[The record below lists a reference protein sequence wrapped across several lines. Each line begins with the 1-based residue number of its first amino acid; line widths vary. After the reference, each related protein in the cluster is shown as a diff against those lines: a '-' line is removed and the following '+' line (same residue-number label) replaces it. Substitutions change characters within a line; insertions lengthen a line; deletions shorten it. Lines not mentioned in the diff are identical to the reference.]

1 MLRAMVYVIPI
12 ALAIYAL
19 IDLSRSRVSERNGLP
34 LPAWV
39 AVIVL
44 LPVIGPI
51 VWIALSRQRR
61 REQGAERPPAPG
73 RPPGPG
79 RPRTRRPGPVAP
91 DDDPDFLWRLEQ
103 ERRRQRARDRDRTG
117 ETGRETGQEDSPE
130 DDGTTPGHGDES
142 PGR

>member
-19 IDLSRSRVSERNGLP
+19 IDLSRSQVVERNGLP
-34 LPAWV
+34 VPAWV

-44 LPVIGPI
+44 LPVIGPV
-51 VWIALSRQRR
+51 VWILLSRQRR
-61 REQGAERPPAPG
+61 REQGAARPPAPG

-79 RPRTRRPGPVAP
+79 RPRPRRSGPVAP

-103 ERRRQRARDRDRTG
+103 ERRRQRARDRDSSG
-117 ETGRETGQEDSPE
+117 EAGTEEGTTTE
-130 DDGTTPGHGDES
+130 DDGDTTE
-142 PGR
+142 R